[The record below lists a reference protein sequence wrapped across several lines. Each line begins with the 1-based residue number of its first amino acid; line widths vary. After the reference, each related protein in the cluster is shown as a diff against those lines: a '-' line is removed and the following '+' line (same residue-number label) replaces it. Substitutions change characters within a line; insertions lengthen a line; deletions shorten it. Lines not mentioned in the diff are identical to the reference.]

1 MELVQWASEDMR
13 SNILELQ
20 ERADF
25 LSNTGGDEEA
35 LEKAIMDLQE
45 ARKALEDRN
54 APAVEGALGR
64 AIAPSSRQIPVQGS
78 SLLNMNQW
86 RPR

>member
-45 ARKALEDRN
+45 ARKALGIGTL
-54 APAVEGALGR
+54 PLWKGL
-64 AIAPSSRQIPVQGS
+64 
-78 SLLNMNQW
+78 
-86 RPR
+86 

>member
-45 ARKALEDRN
+45 ARRH
-54 APAVEGALGR
+54 
-64 AIAPSSRQIPVQGS
+64 
-78 SLLNMNQW
+78 W
-86 RPR
+86 RIGTLPLWKGL